1 MSLVSRI
8 GVFTAS
14 LTLVASVAFA
24 QKTTPVHP
32 GKGGSPHVR
41 TEWTVSGAN
50 ISVEYGRPSVK
61 GRTIGKDVDPLP
73 GQIWRLGADEATIL
87 KTDKAL
93 QLGNVA
99 VPAGTYSLWVITDNA
114 GGWKLVVNKTV
125 PKWGTMYPGAE
136 ADLARIDMKVEKL
149 AAPVEQLT
157 IDVDEKSLSVSWGG
171 TKASVPLAVK

>member
-1 MSLVSRI
+1 MSVISRI
-8 GVFTAS
+8 GVFAAS
-14 LTLVASVAFA
+14 LALVAPAAFA

-73 GQIWRLGADEATIL
+73 GQIWRLGADEPTIL

-93 QLGNVA
+93 QLGDVA
-99 VPAGTYSLWVITDNA
+99 VPAGTYSLWVITDSA

-136 ADLARIDMKVEKL
+136 ADLARIDMKVEQL

-157 IDVDEKSLSVSWGG
+157 IDVDVKSLSVSWGG
-171 TKASVPLAVK
+171 TKASVPLTVK